1 MQHLQ
6 FLAAQLAQ
14 EQVPPEVTQQME
26 QINQAMQ
33 SGQMPPDQALEAL
46 SQIFADNPEAQQLI
60 ERAKQLPPEQQSQA
74 VQMLLEAVSGG
85 QGE

>member
-1 MQHLQ
+1 
-6 FLAAQLAQ
+6 
-14 EQVPPEVTQQME
+14 
-26 QINQAMQ
+26 
-33 SGQMPPDQALEAL
+33 MPPDQALEAL

-60 ERAKQLPPEQQSQA
+60 ERAKQLPPDQQSQA